1 MTALSGCNSW
11 AVSTS
16 LSRDLQSS

>member
-1 MTALSGCNSW
+1 MTALSGCNGW